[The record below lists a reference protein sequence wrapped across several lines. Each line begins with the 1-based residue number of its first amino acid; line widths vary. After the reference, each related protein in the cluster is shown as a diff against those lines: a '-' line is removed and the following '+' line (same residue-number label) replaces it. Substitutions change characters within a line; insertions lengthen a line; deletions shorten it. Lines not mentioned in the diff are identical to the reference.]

1 MPLTLN
7 TDNEKL
13 INLPI
18 LNAKLAKMAWYNT
31 FWAKLA
37 GFQEITRTN
46 GIRQTNPAT
55 NVIVQGLRD
64 FVEQGRDNM
73 LMYMLLPISEPGVYG
88 DSWLKG
94 TGEQMNMKYSQ
105 VFINQWRKAATKM
118 SGRMNYQRIKVL
130 NLMEEVQPAL
140 SEWWSKTYNGAF
152 FQTIYEGVSPNLS
165 AGTKDNGLGMVRRA
179 HPNQYYHSADGV
191 LTAVGTAKNTKTAT
205 ELTTALASSP
215 KKASAKMLAELRIVL
230 STELLIEPI
239 VHNGGEF
246 WLMLVAPD
254 VLKQLK
260 QDSTIISAQNS
271 AFMGQL
277 ASFPAFQGRDFV
289 YYDGI
294 CAVEERIGVRNV
306 PINTTFG
313 SLDTFFGL
321 LYDKGYFLPPARFTD
336 SSKAYANIVLGRDA
350 LAYGIAQD
358 LEYTVEVD
366 DHENVIEI
374 GSQGIMGVN
383 RLEYFNDSVMSTV
396 YARGNVNPAE
406 YNVSTPVINQSS
418 AIIYTGNA

>member
-1 MPLTLN
+1 
-7 TDNEKL
+7 
-13 INLPI
+13 
-18 LNAKLAKMAWYNT
+18 
-31 FWAKLA
+31 
-37 GFQEITRTN
+37 
-46 GIRQTNPAT
+46 
-55 NVIVQGLRD
+55 
-64 FVEQGRDNM
+64 
-73 LMYMLLPISEPGVYG
+73 
-88 DSWLKG
+88 
-94 TGEQMNMKYSQ
+94 
-105 VFINQWRKAATKM
+105 
-118 SGRMNYQRIKVL
+118 
-130 NLMEEVQPAL
+130 
-140 SEWWSKTYNGAF
+140 
-152 FQTIYEGVSPNLS
+152 
-165 AGTKDNGLGMVRRA
+165 
-179 HPNQYYHSADGV
+179 
-191 LTAVGTAKNTKTAT
+191 VGTAKNTKTAT

-230 STELLIEPI
+230 STVLLIEPI

-306 PINTTFG
+306 PVNTTFG

-321 LYDKGYFLPPARFTD
+321 LYDKGYFLPPARFTN

-396 YARGNVNPAE
+396 YARGNVSPAE